1 MKAVRLI
8 EPGKSLE
15 LQEVAM
21 PEPDSGEVLVRVR
34 AAGICH
40 SDAHYRA
47 GRSPAG
53 PLPVTL
59 GHEVAGEI
67 EQVGPGVFGFE
78 PGDRVCL
85 HYLVTCGQCEYCR
98 RGNEQF
104 CLTGAML
111 GKHRDGGYAEYVCL
125 PARGVFH
132 LPESIPFEH
141 GAILMCSSATALHAL
156 NKARLQPGETVA
168 VFGLGG
174 LGISAVQ
181 LAKALGAGEVFAVDL
196 QPGKLALAE
205 SYGAIPVD
213 GARGDPLE
221 EIRRLTS
228 SRGVDVALEL
238 VGLPLTMQQC
248 VASLA
253 VMGRAALAGITDRS
267 FEVYPYAQLINK
279 EAEVIGVSDHLAAE
293 IPQLFAW
300 VEGSKLDLGKVVTRT
315 VPLEAGLINRALDQL
330 EEFGEAVRVVIRP

>member
-1 MKAVRLI
+1 
-8 EPGKSLE
+8 
-15 LQEVAM
+15 
-21 PEPDSGEVLVRVR
+21 
-34 AAGICH
+34 
-40 SDAHYRA
+40 
-47 GRSPAG
+47 
-53 PLPVTL
+53 
-59 GHEVAGEI
+59 
-67 EQVGPGVFGFE
+67 
-78 PGDRVCL
+78 
-85 HYLVTCGQCEYCR
+85 
-98 RGNEQF
+98 
-104 CLTGAML
+104 ML

>member
-47 GRSPAG
+47 GSSPAG

>member
-47 GRSPAG
+47 GSSPAG

-141 GAILMCSSATALHAL
+141 GAILMCSSATVLHAL